1 MFDEYPSNIAWIA
14 LQMRLASVGE
24 AGGVSNEYGSGG
36 IGASGEIISFKFDI
50 STRMLD
56 QL

>member
-14 LQMRLASVGE
+14 LQVRLASVGE